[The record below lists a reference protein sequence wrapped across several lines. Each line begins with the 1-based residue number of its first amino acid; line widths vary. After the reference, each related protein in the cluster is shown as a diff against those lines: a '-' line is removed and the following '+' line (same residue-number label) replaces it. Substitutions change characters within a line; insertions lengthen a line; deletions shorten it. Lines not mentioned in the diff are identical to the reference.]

1 MVHAAPAFQPA
12 IRAMS
17 HVDLLA
23 SFQTGYH
30 IGVATGTTAERYS
43 CSRNDRRYN
52 GMLSVWLERSL
63 MNKASLASVGHL
75 APVMMTPAGF
85 TASDFNKRS
94 GGNFQRLGPVWTRSS
109 MDMRRSSRCA
119 SGDK

>member
-23 SFQTGYH
+23 TFKTGYH
-30 IGVATGTTAERYS
+30 IGVAAGAAAERYS
-43 CSRNDRRYN
+43 CRRNDRRYN
-52 GMLSVWLERSL
+52 RMLSGWLERTL
-63 MNKASLASVGHL
+63 MNKTSLAFVGHL
-75 APVMMTPAGF
+75 TPVMMTPAGF
-85 TASDFNKRS
+85 AASDFNKRS
-94 GGNFQRLGPVWTRSS
+94 GGNFCRLDPVWARPS